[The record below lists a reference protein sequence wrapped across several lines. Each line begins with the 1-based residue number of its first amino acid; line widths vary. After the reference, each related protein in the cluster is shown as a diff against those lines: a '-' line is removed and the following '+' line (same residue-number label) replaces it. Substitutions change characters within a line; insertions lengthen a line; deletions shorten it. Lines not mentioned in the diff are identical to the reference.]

1 MADQWQ
7 KYTIYAPK
15 SFELRRPVLAATSS
29 LQNRWRVID
38 DGKTLELDLR
48 AVRGHSHAQVRA
60 VQRQFAFD
68 RLAQILHEME
78 PVADLVRRGGGPA
91 GGLGVPAVAVP
102 TDRVDVRMRPQPLLD
117 GLRGVIIDHVDLGV
131 PFQVHQDGP

>member
-7 KYTIYAPK
+7 KYTIYATK

-48 AVRGHSHAQVRA
+48 LSIYTPHERDILE
-60 VQRQFAFD
+60 FA
-68 RLAQILHEME
+68 IN
-78 PVADLVRRGGGPA
+78 PLVMGA
-91 GGLGVPAVAVP
+91 NIF
-102 TDRVDVRMRPQPLLD
+102 D
-117 GLRGVIIDHVDLGV
+117 GLDHETQLALATAIYQIFG
-131 PFQVHQDGP
+131 